1 MKALTWKAVF
11 ASLNP
16 LLVFEVVAILA
27 EGLAMNGDESSSKEI
42 DGADDSSAALGS
54 LSNGGDGKAQF

>member
-1 MKALTWKAVF
+1 VF

-16 LLVFEVVAILA
+16 APVLEVVAILA

-54 LSNGGDGKAQF
+54 LSNGGDSNAQF